1 MDERTALINAE
12 AELSAIRRDMAA
24 LHDSHGRRCK
34 FGIAGGV
41 LYKSWWIF
49 SGVQRAMYGENR
61 AQVCHYVI
69 TKCESL
75 KAIHD
80 TAFGLVHIS
89 NTRVQSLTLL
99 AACKKLAGEWLE
111 GVPTLEAEYLG
122 DNTVTTSIEEIRR
135 LLFHVMQSV
144 IE

>member
-1 MDERTALINAE
+1 
-12 AELSAIRRDMAA
+12 MAA

-34 FGIAGGV
+34 FGITGGV

-75 KAIHD
+75 KVIHD
-80 TAFGLVHIS
+80 TAFELVHNS
-89 NTRVQSLTLL
+89 NTRIQSLTLL
-99 AACKKLAGEWLE
+99 AACKKLAGEWLR

-122 DNTVTTSIEEIRR
+122 DNTVIAATGEIRR
-135 LLFHVMQSV
+135 LLFHVMQSIV
-144 IE
+144 E